1 MKRGNI
7 TKRGKES
14 WQLKYEGPRGADGKR
29 QPRYAT
35 VKGTYKDAQKELT
48 RLLGDRDAGKLPT
61 ATRDTV
67 KEFLATYLDGMVSV
81 SPKTLERYRA
91 LAERQINPHLGDE
104 KIRYLTR
111 EQIESWHATLLGK
124 GLAPATVRHADVV
137 LCKALKRIKNTAAL
151 EREKPRAK
159 RQPIE
164 ILEPDDAKAALT
176 SLEGHYLWPIAFLA
190 LRSGMR
196 RGEICG
202 LCWHDLNLEAATVRI
217 EGSLEQT
224 KAGLRLKEPKTERG
238 KRTITI
244 DPETVDMLRKHKVET
259 LEQRMTC
266 GMGGKLDDVPVFS
279 FLGEWIPPD
288 KVSRDW
294 ARNAKVKATFHSL
307 RHTHASVLLN
317 NGVDI
322 LTVSKRL
329 GHSKPS
335 ITLDVY
341 GHTIKGSDERA
352 ATVIA
357 EALK

>member
-14 WQLKYEGPRGADGKR
+14 WQLKFDTPSADGKR
-29 QPRYAT
+29 QTRYAT

-48 RLLGDRDAGKLPT
+48 RLLGDRDTGKLPN

-67 KEFLATYLDGMVSV
+67 KEFLTTMLAGAATV
-81 SPKTLERYRA
+81 SPKTLERYHE
-91 LAERQINPHLGDE
+91 LAERQIYPHLGSE

-111 EQIESWHATLLGK
+111 EQIEAWHATILAK
-124 GLAPATVRHADVV
+124 GLAPATVRQADAV
-137 LCKALKRIKNTAAL
+137 LAKALKRIKNTVAL
-151 EREKPRAK
+151 ERERPRAK
-159 RQPIE
+159 RVPVE
-164 ILEPDDAKAALT
+164 ILEPNDAKAALA
-176 SLEGHYLWPIAFLA
+176 SLQGHYLWPISFLA
-190 LRSGMR
+190 LRTGMR
-196 RGEICG
+196 RGELCG
-202 LCWHDLNLEAATVRI
+202 LPWRNVNLEVATVRV

-224 KAGLRLKEPKTERG
+224 KAGLRLKEPKTESG

-244 DPETVDMLRKHKVET
+244 DADTVDMLRKLKIET
-259 LEQRMTC
+259 SEQRLAC
-266 GMGGKLDDVPVFS
+266 GVGGKLDDVPVFS

-307 RHTHASVLLN
+307 RHTHASTLLN

-341 GHTIKGSDERA
+341 CGYIKGSDERA
-352 ATVIA
+352 AAVIA

>member
-1 MKRGNI
+1 
-7 TKRGKES
+7 
-14 WQLKYEGPRGADGKR
+14 
-29 QPRYAT
+29 

-48 RLLGDRDAGKLPT
+48 RLLGDRDTGKLPT

-67 KEFLATYLDGMVSV
+67 KEFLAAMLDGMVRV
-81 SPKTLERYRA
+81 SPKTLERYGQ
-91 LAERQINPHLGDE
+91 LAERQIYPHLGSD

-111 EQIESWHATLLGK
+111 EQIESWHKTLLDA
-124 GLAPATVRHADVV
+124 GLAPATVRQADVV

-151 EREKPRAK
+151 EREKPKAK
-159 RQPIE
+159 RKPVE
-164 ILEPDDAKAALT
+164 ILEPDEAKAALA
-176 SLEGHYLWPIAFLA
+176 SIEGHYLWPIAFVA
-190 LRSGMR
+190 LRTGMR
-196 RGEICG
+196 RGELMG
-202 LCWHDLNLEAATVRI
+202 LYWRNVRLEAATVRVW
-217 EGSLEQT
+217 GSLEQT
-224 KAGLRLKEPKTERG
+224 GAGLRLKEPKTDSG

-244 DPETVDMLRKHKVET
+244 DPETVETLRRHKVET
-259 LEQRMTC
+259 LEQRMAC
-266 GMGGKLDDVPVFS
+266 GLGGRLDDVPVFS

-341 GHTIKGSDERA
+341 GHIIKGSDEKA
-352 ATVIA
+352 AAVIA